1 VEEEE
6 NNEYTARMYEFML
19 QIKNLN
25 GDSELTQILTL
36 NVFFD
41 CQKNDE
47 IIMLEGDPSE
57 EELL

>member
-1 VEEEE
+1 MEEEE

-19 QIKNLN
+19 QIENLD
-25 GDSELTQILTL
+25 GDNELTQMLTL
-36 NVFFD
+36 NVFFN

-47 IIMLEGDPSE
+47 IIMIEGDPSE